1 MSALLR
7 FRRDQK
13 GVAAIEFALIAPL
26 VTLLLIGSGTF
37 FAAFRADARS
47 KTATYTIS
55 DMVARQSSVDDTFL
69 ANVKDMFGQL
79 APKSPTAPGVR
90 ITSAVKVGLA
100 YVIEWSY
107 ATTPYSKMTT
117 LSALTARLP
126 DSATGQSLLIV
137 ETSVPYQ
144 PVFRSSGAT
153 LTTFEN
159 LTTQRPRYVAR
170 VTKN

>member
-1 MSALLR
+1 MSALRR
-7 FRRDQK
+7 FRKDRN
-13 GVAAIEFALIAPL
+13 GVAAIEFALIAPI

-37 FAAFRADARS
+37 FAAFRADARA
-47 KTATYTIS
+47 KTATYTIG
-55 DMVARQSSVDDTFL
+55 DMVARQSTVDDTFL

-79 APKSPTAPGVR
+79 APKSATTPGVR
-90 ITSAVKVGLA
+90 ITSAVKVGLV

-107 ATTPYSKMTT
+107 ATVPFSKMTT
-117 LSALTARLP
+117 LSALNARLP

-144 PVFRSSGAT
+144 PVFRGSGAT
-153 LTTFEN
+153 LTTFQN

-170 VTKN
+170 VVKN